1 MEIKKWDIKMQQIIE
16 TLKQLGVFDLKNSS
30 AELHFDDEGIL
41 QEITFRKKRRRREGE
56 ELQLYKQKNG
66 RSIADYDNN
75 GIIQHI
81 TYETKWRRPLAK
93 KK

>member
-1 MEIKKWDIKMQQIIE
+1 METIK
-16 TLKQLGVFDLKNSS
+16 TLKQLGIFELKNAS

-56 ELQLYKQKNG
+56 DLQLFKQKNG
-66 RSIADYDNN
+66 RSIADYDSN

-81 TYETKWRRPLAK
+81 TYETKWRKPLANK
-93 KK
+93 K